1 MTENEK
7 TERPPRP
14 PRWTGIGIDLLGAA
28 GAGSLIYGCWLIYPP
43 AGPIVGGIVAITA
56 AILMAR
62 AG

>member
-1 MTENEK
+1 VKVDSTENH
-7 TERPPRP
+7 ERPPR
-14 PRWTGIGIDLLGAA
+14 WAGLGIDLLGAA

>member
-1 MTENEK
+1 VKVDNIENHA
-7 TERPPRP
+7 RPQGWR
-14 PRWTGIGIDLLGAA
+14 GVGIDLLGAA

-56 AILMAR
+56 AILIAR